1 MPKELKNITENIMR
15 QINQGKLKMRP
26 KLYFIIGSL
35 MTFIGLISTMI
46 VSTFLVGLVSFSLR
60 SHGPMGQYRFDQMM
74 TNFPWLTLILA
85 IFGLVLGIWLLRQ
98 YDFSYKIKPWLLIII
113 FILTIII
120 SGFVIDIMGLNN
132 NLSKQGP
139 MRGMMKK
146 YNQMDSA
153 KFDTSVR
160 S

>member
-1 MPKELKNITENIMR
+1 MPKELKNITENIMG

-74 TNFPWLTLILA
+74 ANFPWLTLILA
-85 IFGLVLGIWLLRQ
+85 IFGLVLGIWLIRQ

-120 SGFVIDIMGLNN
+120 SGFVIDIIGLNN

-153 KFDTSVR
+153 RFDISVR